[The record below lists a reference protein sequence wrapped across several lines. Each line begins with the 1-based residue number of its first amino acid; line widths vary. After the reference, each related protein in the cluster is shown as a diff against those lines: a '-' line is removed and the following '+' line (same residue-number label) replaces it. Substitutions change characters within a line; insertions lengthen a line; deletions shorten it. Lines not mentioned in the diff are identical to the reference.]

1 MPLECTPFLKEVL
14 ATLLVG
20 LGYGSNRR
28 IRVAKILYS
37 YVIYTLDAIQT

>member
-14 ATLLVG
+14 ATLLV
-20 LGYGSNRR
+20 GYGSNRR